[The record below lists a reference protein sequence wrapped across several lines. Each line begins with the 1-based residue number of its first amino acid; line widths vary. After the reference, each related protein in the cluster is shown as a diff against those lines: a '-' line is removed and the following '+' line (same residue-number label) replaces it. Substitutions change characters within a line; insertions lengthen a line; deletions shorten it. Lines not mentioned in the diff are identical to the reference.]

1 MFKRGHYKASRIQ
14 EMLCIT
20 ITLADYLKSHGRG
33 TAIALADE
41 IGVDHDY
48 VRQWARR
55 GAVVT
60 VDGSVRSITPKLWH
74 YCGPVES
81 LIAFNYRLMQGR

>member
-1 MFKRGHYKASRIQ
+1 MI
-14 EMLCIT
+14 CIA

-33 TAIALADE
+33 TAIALSDE
-41 IGVDHDY
+41 IGVDPDY

-60 VDGSVRSITPKLWH
+60 VDGSVRSITPKFLH

-81 LIAFNYRLMQGR
+81 LIDFNYRFALGR

>member
-1 MFKRGHYKASRIQ
+1 MI
-14 EMLCIT
+14 CVT

-41 IGVDHDY
+41 IGVDPDY

-60 VDGSVRSITPKLWH
+60 VDGSVRSVTAKRWY

-81 LIAFNYRLMQGR
+81 LIVYNYRLLNK

>member
-1 MFKRGHYKASRIQ
+1 
-14 EMLCIT
+14 MLCLT
-20 ITLADYLKSHGRG
+20 ITLSDYLKLHGRG

-41 IGVDHDY
+41 IGVEPDY

-55 GAVVT
+55 GAVLA
-60 VDGSVRSITPKLWH
+60 VDGSVRSFTRKQWH
-74 YCGPVES
+74 YCCPVKS